1 MNIAVSIMRHLEKSI
16 SKKEIKSLIHTI
28 EYCKTYLAT
37 LKPMLDSLA
46 VEKDNYDP
54 DKWVEL
60 QFNTVNKIAE
70 TKLLLGNTRNRLRE
84 LGSLLRLLFLLFF
97 KKGGD

>member
-1 MNIAVSIMRHLEKSI
+1 MNILTKKA
-16 SKKEIKSLIHTI
+16 KKEIKSLIHTI
-28 EYCKTYLAT
+28 EYCKTYLAAFES
-37 LKPMLDSLA
+37 MLDRLT

-70 TKLLLGNTRNRLRE
+70 TEWLLSNTRNRLRE
-84 LGSLLRLLFLLFF
+84 LGVY
-97 KKGGD
+97 

>member
-1 MNIAVSIMRHLEKSI
+1 MNILTKKT
-16 SKKEIKSLIHTI
+16 KKEIRDLIHKI

-37 LKPMLDSLA
+37 LEPMLDRLT
-46 VEKDNYDP
+46 VEKEKYDP

-70 TKLLLGNTRNRLRE
+70 TKLLLSNTRNRLRE
-84 LGSLLRLLFLLFF
+84 LGVY
-97 KKGGD
+97 